1 MKEKTYVCN
10 LVLAALWGL
19 VLAVFVV
26 CRALFPGVI
35 LPAWDIPLLL
45 AVSLVSLLIDHW
57 AAPAAGRSW
66 GLTALLALLTFG
78 LLPLCAGL
86 ADAMTALKLAVAGG
100 VTYTV
105 AAVLFGSILD
115 RLSSGPSAKGA
126 PVAAA
131 FVLFLAGQCFT
142 NIFF

>member
-86 ADAMTALKLAVAGG
+86 AHGVLALKLAVAGG

-105 AAVLFGSILD
+105 SALLFHSIVE
-115 RLSSGPSAKGA
+115 RLSTGPRLK
-126 PVAAA
+126 
-131 FVLFLAGQCFT
+131 
-142 NIFF
+142 